1 MTFLIAFFIVS
12 LLYAKNCDYIC
23 DTNDCKT
30 SINYSNNLPA
40 IKFCTNKDIS
50 TDVNFS
56 TIDKISKFLG
66 IIQIKL
72 KPPKNICKYELI
84 LLANES
90 INEKKCM
97 NYNFNN
103 SYKNEIHS
111 RNIIC
116 FVSNNKQYQNTGILV
131 PYVFTACYSVQ
142 FNFQDTKMI
151 KMIKNNK
158 FLRTNYERK
167 DIEPILQCTYE
178 YIELNNTN
186 KWVYFDIY
194 SPIPIITV
202 QIKLG
207 ILYNDICSFNDED
220 VPGGYWNF
228 HLLDNYLE
236 DNNHNFNITWQ
247 TSLKKANYCATIY
260 LCDDIR
266 YKNNTLWSPLHECF
280 WYKSCQNINT
290 IVHNIP
296 VNIIFITLFTIIGI
310 MYLIYIIYIYKDIKK
325 KIKWEDI
332 NINRDIVLLY
342 TKGPESFMA
351 LMTDFRET
359 LSQVCQCIVHDWH
372 NGIEW
377 NNVAKIG
384 AFDWFAKMLHNECHV
399 VWIDIPILRSLIT
412 QSLNKN
418 NSEQYNLIKIGDFR
432 DTVLPTIFNL
442 SKRNIEQSAINQSKH
457 FIVRLKEF
465 ENFENDN
472 DPFIDLSPHIRYVL
486 PQDLNLL
493 CSNLSK
499 MDK

>member
-1 MTFLIAFFIVS
+1 MNVF
-12 LLYAKNCDYIC
+12 
-23 DTNDCKT
+23 
-30 SINYSNNLPA
+30 
-40 IKFCTNKDIS
+40 
-50 TDVNFS
+50 
-56 TIDKISKFLG
+56 G
-66 IIQIKL
+66 I
-72 KPPKNICKYELI
+72 
-84 LLANES
+84 
-90 INEKKCM
+90 
-97 NYNFNN
+97 
-103 SYKNEIHS
+103 
-111 RNIIC
+111 
-116 FVSNNKQYQNTGILV
+116 
-131 PYVFTACYSVQ
+131 
-142 FNFQDTKMI
+142 
-151 KMIKNNK
+151 
-158 FLRTNYERK
+158 
-167 DIEPILQCTYE
+167 
-178 YIELNNTN
+178 
-186 KWVYFDIY
+186 
-194 SPIPIITV
+194 
-202 QIKLG
+202 
-207 ILYNDICSFNDED
+207 
-220 VPGGYWNF
+220 
-228 HLLDNYLE
+228 
-236 DNNHNFNITWQ
+236 
-247 TSLKKANYCATIY
+247 
-260 LCDDIR
+260 
-266 YKNNTLWSPLHECF
+266 
-280 WYKSCQNINT
+280 
-290 IVHNIP
+290 
-296 VNIIFITLFTIIGI
+296 
-310 MYLIYIIYIYKDIKK
+310 KDIKK

>member
-1 MTFLIAFFIVS
+1 
-12 LLYAKNCDYIC
+12 
-23 DTNDCKT
+23 
-30 SINYSNNLPA
+30 
-40 IKFCTNKDIS
+40 
-50 TDVNFS
+50 
-56 TIDKISKFLG
+56 
-66 IIQIKL
+66 
-72 KPPKNICKYELI
+72 
-84 LLANES
+84 
-90 INEKKCM
+90 
-97 NYNFNN
+97 
-103 SYKNEIHS
+103 
-111 RNIIC
+111 
-116 FVSNNKQYQNTGILV
+116 
-131 PYVFTACYSVQ
+131 
-142 FNFQDTKMI
+142 
-151 KMIKNNK
+151 
-158 FLRTNYERK
+158 
-167 DIEPILQCTYE
+167 
-178 YIELNNTN
+178 
-186 KWVYFDIY
+186 
-194 SPIPIITV
+194 
-202 QIKLG
+202 
-207 ILYNDICSFNDED
+207 
-220 VPGGYWNF
+220 
-228 HLLDNYLE
+228 
-236 DNNHNFNITWQ
+236 
-247 TSLKKANYCATIY
+247 
-260 LCDDIR
+260 
-266 YKNNTLWSPLHECF
+266 
-280 WYKSCQNINT
+280 
-290 IVHNIP
+290 
-296 VNIIFITLFTIIGI
+296 